1 MSISPFQI
9 DIDKAILE
17 DLRSRLLA
25 TRWPDQLDGS
35 DWIYGTNVDYLK
47 ELVSY
52 WINEFDWFAQQEM
65 LNNFQHFTTIV
76 EGHDVHFIKED
87 GKGPKPMPLVITHG
101 WPSTI
106 LEMYKIIP
114 MLADPA
120 SYGGSENDSFD
131 VIAPSLPGYGFSG
144 KPLKAGMDVEG
155 VAALWTTL
163 MTDNLGYPKF
173 ASHGGDIGAGVTSQL
188 GRNHAD
194 RLIGIH
200 LTSVTRP
207 DPYLGEAPGL

>member
-163 MTDNLGYPKF
+163 MTDL
-173 ASHGGDIGAGVTSQL
+173 S
-188 GRNHAD
+188 
-194 RLIGIH
+194 LIHI
-200 LTSVTRP
+200 
-207 DPYLGEAPGL
+207 

>member
-65 LNNFQHFTTIV
+65 LNKFHHFTTIV
-76 EGHDVHFIKED
+76 EGHDVHFIKEKIESLICGLD
-87 GKGPKPMPLVITHG
+87 KTPTCI
-101 WPSTI
+101 I
-106 LEMYKIIP
+106 LSKCR
-114 MLADPA
+114 
-120 SYGGSENDSFD
+120 
-131 VIAPSLPGYGFSG
+131 
-144 KPLKAGMDVEG
+144 
-155 VAALWTTL
+155 T
-163 MTDNLGYPKF
+163 
-173 ASHGGDIGAGVTSQL
+173 
-188 GRNHAD
+188 
-194 RLIGIH
+194 
-200 LTSVTRP
+200 
-207 DPYLGEAPGL
+207 